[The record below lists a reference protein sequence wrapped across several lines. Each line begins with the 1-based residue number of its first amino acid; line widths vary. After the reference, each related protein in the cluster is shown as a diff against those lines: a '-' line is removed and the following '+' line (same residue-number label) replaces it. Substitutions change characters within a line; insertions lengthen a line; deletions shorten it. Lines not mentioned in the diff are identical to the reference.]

1 MIRPL
6 NNGPLPVPR
15 DALRPNR
22 RQSPRRW
29 GNPSAA
35 AASLRVSLTPTAD
48 AVRICIFGLM
58 MVNIS
63 AIQMYMGPVR
73 LLRPGMTFLALAF
86 LLAVSKPTLVAWKNM
101 TASYPSKWIMVFFG
115 LACGSALFGLSLGG
129 SASYILNVYSRN
141 LLFFFLIVIAIRNV
155 HDLALLMWSFVVS
168 VGALVVLAQTVLNL
182 EVTREG
188 LGRLEGGEGMFD
200 ANDLGMILV
209 MALPLALLFFFNG
222 KPRTR
227 MLSLGTMIG
236 IPVTIALTGSRG
248 ALIGLVVVGL
258 TILVTLRRIAVVK
271 RVSILAVVAA
281 GLFFAAPEGYWKQM
295 STLLNLKEDYNYSVD
310 YGRKGIAKRGLG
322 YMLGRP
328 LFGVGVANFP
338 RAEGTISPIA
348 SARLSEG
355 LSVEWIAPH
364 NTYVNVG
371 AEMGIPALIIWLSLL
386 LGGTV
391 GLWRL
396 RRRLPP
402 SWEHESAE
410 RKFLRDA
417 CLFLPISFLGFAVTS
432 LFLSHAYTIV
442 PYIIFAYLGGLHL
455 LVHNELHMGPMEG
468 ALAVESGSG
477 GHGAG
482 AFRPIGQ
489 RGGLVAPKPMAG

>member
-1 MIRPL
+1 MTNRPQAS
-6 NNGPLPVPR
+6 R
-15 DALRPNR
+15 
-22 RQSPRRW
+22 RRW
-29 GNPSAA
+29 NPAA
-35 AASLRVSLTPTAD
+35 AAGLLRVPLTPTAD
-48 AVRICIFGLM
+48 AVRVCLFGIM
-58 MVNIS
+58 MINIS

-73 LLRPGMTFLALAF
+73 YLRPGMTFLALAV
-86 LLAVSKPTLVAWKNM
+86 LLALLKPKLVDWKNM
-101 TASYPSKWIMVFFG
+101 TASYPSKWVLVFFG
-115 LACGSALFGLSLGG
+115 LACGSAVFGLSLGG

-141 LLFFFLIVIAIRNV
+141 LIFFFLIVIAIRNI
-155 HDLALLMWSFVVS
+155 HDLALLMWSFVAS
-168 VGALVVLAQTVLNL
+168 VGVLVVLAQTVLNL
-182 EVTREG
+182 ELTREG
-188 LGRLEGGEGMFD
+188 LGRLEGGQGMFD

-209 MALPLALLFFFNG
+209 MALPLAVLFFFNG
-222 KPRTR
+222 KPLTR

-248 ALIGLVVVGL
+248 AMIGLCVVGL
-258 TILVTLRRIAVVK
+258 TMLVTLRRISVIK
-271 RVSILAVVAA
+271 RVSILVAVAA
-281 GLFFAAPEGYWKQM
+281 GLFLAAPQGYWKQM

-310 YGRKGIAKRGLG
+310 YGRKGIAKRGIG

-348 SARLSEG
+348 SARMSQG

-386 LGGTV
+386 FGGTI

-402 SWEHESAE
+402 SWAHENAE
-410 RKFLRDA
+410 RKFLGDA

-442 PYIIFAYLGGLHL
+442 PYVIFAYLGGLHV
-455 LVHNELHMGPMEG
+455 LVHKELRADPTQG
-468 ALAVESGSG
+468 ALAVPSVDAGHRPGS
-477 GHGAG
+477 
-482 AFRPIGQ
+482 FRGVRR
-489 RGGLVAPKPMAG
+489 RGGLAMPKPMAR

>member
-1 MIRPL
+1 M
-6 NNGPLPVPR
+6 PR

-22 RQSPRRW
+22 RQSQRTR
-29 GNPSAA
+29 GNPLAA
-35 AASLRVSLTPTAD
+35 AALRISLTPTAD
-48 AVRICIFGLM
+48 VVRICLFSIM
-58 MVNIS
+58 MINIA

-73 LLRPGMTFLALAF
+73 LLRPGMTFLALAV
-86 LLAVSKPTLVAWKNM
+86 LLALLKPTLVSWKNM
-101 TASYPSKWIMVFFG
+101 KASYTSKWVIVFFV

-141 LLFFFLIVIAIRNV
+141 LIFFFLIVIAIRNV
-155 HDLALLMWSFVVS
+155 HDLALLMWSFVAS
-168 VGALVVLAQTVLNL
+168 VGVLVVLAQTVLDL
-182 EVTREG
+182 EITREG
-188 LGRLEGGEGMFD
+188 LGRLGGGQGMFD

-209 MALPLALLFFFNG
+209 MALPLSLLFFFNG
-222 KPRTR
+222 KRLTR
-227 MLSLGTMIG
+227 MLSLATMIG

-248 ALIGLVVVGL
+248 AMIGLVVVGI
-258 TILVTLRRIAVVK
+258 TIFITLRRISVVK
-271 RVSILAVVAA
+271 RVCILVAVAA

-295 STLLNLKEDYNYSVD
+295 STLLNLKEDYNYSVE

-348 SARLSEG
+348 SARMSEG

-371 AEMGIPALIIWLSLL
+371 AEMGIPALMIWLSLL
-386 LGGTV
+386 LGGTA

-396 RRRLPP
+396 RRRLPT
-402 SWEHESAE
+402 SWEYESAE
-410 RKFLRDA
+410 RKFLSDA
-417 CLFLPISFLGFAVTS
+417 CLFLPMSFLGFAVTS

-442 PYIIFAYLGGLHL
+442 PYVIFAYLGGLHL
-455 LVHNELHMGPMEG
+455 LVHKEMQRAPREEVQ
-468 ALAVESGSG
+468 AVESEPGR
-477 GHGAG
+477 HGTASIP
-482 AFRPIGQ
+482 RTRQ
-489 RGGLVAPKPMAG
+489 RGGLPAQRPMAG

>member
-1 MIRPL
+1 
-6 NNGPLPVPR
+6 VPS
-15 DALRPNR
+15 DALTNR
-22 RQSPRRW
+22 RQSVRRR

-35 AASLRVSLTPTAD
+35 AALLRVSLTPTAD
-48 AVRICIFGLM
+48 AVRICLFGIMLI
-58 MVNIS
+58 NIS

-73 LLRPGMTFLALAF
+73 LLRPGMTFLALA
-86 LLAVSKPTLVAWKNM
+86 LLLVILKPRLVDWKNM
-101 TASYPSKWIMVFFG
+101 TASYPSKWVLVFFA
-115 LACGSALFGLSLGG
+115 LACGSALFGLSMGG
-129 SASYILNVYSRN
+129 SGTYIMNVYSRN
-141 LLFFFLIVIAIRNV
+141 LIFFFLIVIAIRNV
-155 HDLALLMWSFVVS
+155 HDLALLMWSFVAS
-168 VGALVVLAQTVLNL
+168 VGVLVVLAQTVLDL
-182 EVTREG
+182 EFTREG
-188 LGRLEGGEGMFD
+188 LGRLGGGQGLFD
-200 ANDLGMILV
+200 ANDIGMILV

-222 KPRTR
+222 KPLTR

-248 ALIGLVVVGL
+248 AMIGLVVVGIAIFI
-258 TILVTLRRIAVVK
+258 TVRRISVVK
-271 RVSILAVVAA
+271 RLGILAAVAA
-281 GLFFAAPEGYWKQM
+281 GLFFAAPDGYWKQM
-295 STLLNLKEDYNYSVD
+295 STLLNLKEDYNYSVE
-310 YGRKGIAKRGLG
+310 YGRKGIAKRGIG

-371 AEMGIPALIIWLSLL
+371 AEMGIPALTIWLSLL

-402 SWEHESAE
+402 SWAYESAE
-410 RKFLRDA
+410 RKFLSDA

-432 LFLSHAYTIV
+432 IFLSHAYTIV
-442 PYIIFAYLGGLHL
+442 PYVIFAYLGGLHL
-455 LVHNELHMGPMEG
+455 LVHQELRKDPLEV
-468 ALAVESGSG
+468 APAAESERGR
-477 GHGAG
+477 HGTRV
-482 AFRPIGQ
+482 FPRIRQ
-489 RGGLVAPKPMAG
+489 RGGLPAPRPMAG